1 MQNISTGEV
10 VAAYNFTSQ
19 TNNLVERVKRLE
31 LANWRWFPVWSS
43 DRHRQMA
50 LASRGHFCCWPIAGR
65 WKAHKV
71 MLGFASENGTT
82 QRRWMNEC
90 VGHIRYRR
98 RLQNKREVCHGRW
111 GHSGHAQKKQM
122 KEDHSGNNE
131 KDPKLA
137 ILELLAASPS
147 LWPVWKMDVDGCAIK
162 WRCKH
167 RTWFA

>member
-50 LASRGHFCCWPIAGR
+50 LASRGHFLLLADRRQMKGAQSDAR
-65 WKAHKV
+65 LRFRKRNDTKA
-71 MLGFASENGTT
+71 
-82 QRRWMNEC
+82 MNEWMC
-90 VGHIRYRR
+90 RPHQIPPPSAK
-98 RLQNKREVCHGRW
+98 QKRSVSRSLRPFGTR
-111 GHSGHAQKKQM
+111 AKKKQM

-147 LWPVWKMDVDGCAIK
+147 LWPVWKMDVDGCSVVD
-162 WRCKH
+162 RMCH
-167 RTWFA
+167 H